1 MKAKIPNWLTARI
14 SSRAETPQIRPGG
27 VSRRVSSLPN
37 ELARKPAQKQAAA
50 KLRHAKLDQAW
61 LNSDKTNAFFAR
73 RLLGVYQ
80 TVLRS
85 PVWLNS

>member
-1 MKAKIPNWLTARI
+1 M
-14 SSRAETPQIRPGG
+14 TP
-27 VSRRVSSLPN
+27 RRSGPVAQAAGSLRFAS
-37 ELARKPAQKQAAA
+37 EPAQKPVRKQAAA
-50 KLRHAKLDQAW
+50 KPRRAKPNQAW

>member
-1 MKAKIPNWLTARI
+1 MAQAAGSLRFASGRAQQPARI
-14 SSRAETPQIRPGG
+14 KTAD
-27 VSRRVSSLPN
+27 
-37 ELARKPAQKQAAA
+37 
-50 KLRHAKLDQAW
+50 KLRRANPIHAW
-61 LNSDKTNAFFAR
+61 LNSDTTKDFFAR

>member
-1 MKAKIPNWLTARI
+1 MVMNHEPKEQDGPASGWRALNLQPTGRTLT
-14 SSRAETPQIRPGG
+14 T
-27 VSRRVSSLPN
+27 
-37 ELARKPAQKQAAA
+37 
-50 KLRHAKLDQAW
+50 
-61 LNSDKTNAFFAR
+61 TNRFAR

>member
-1 MKAKIPNWLTARI
+1 MNQTLMDRSGSVMFGIGQGTLALHFLERSLT
-14 SSRAETPQIRPGG
+14 T
-27 VSRRVSSLPN
+27 
-37 ELARKPAQKQAAA
+37 
-50 KLRHAKLDQAW
+50 
-61 LNSDKTNAFFAR
+61 TNRFAR

>member
-1 MKAKIPNWLTARI
+1 MLT
-14 SSRAETPQIRPGG
+14 P
-27 VSRRVSSLPN
+27 RRSDPVAQAAGSLRCPN
-37 ELARKPAQKQAAA
+37 ELARKPARKQAAA
-50 KLRHAKLDQAW
+50 KLRRAKLDQAW
-61 LNSDKTNAFFAR
+61 VNSDKTKAFFAR